1 MWNSNLKKLKE
12 ESYKQIPYRS
22 LFLMKQKQ
30 NELVFSDFNR
40 GSLQGDFFLDIKF
53 SSERLKKHNL
63 AYICNEKNKVW
74 SYFY

>member
-40 GSLQGDFFLDIKF
+40 GSLHGDFFF
-53 SSERLKKHNL
+53 
-63 AYICNEKNKVW
+63 V
-74 SYFY
+74 F